1 MRQLYARIVLWLIE
15 PALELRE
22 SKSTYVVNN
31 VLTSKEI
38 AAAFADPNSQ
48 ISKSLARNFKT
59 ARVR

>member
-22 SKSTYVVNN
+22 SKRSVTVST
-31 VLTSKEI
+31 LTSKEI

-48 ISKSLARNFKT
+48 ISKSLARTFKT
-59 ARVR
+59 ERVR

>member
-1 MRQLYARIVLWLIE
+1 MRTLYARIVLWLIQ

-22 SKSTYVVNN
+22 SKRSVTVNSA
-31 VLTSKEI
+31 LTSKEI